1 MSLDR
6 RAVRTLAMQT
16 LCQWEVQ
23 QDESIDAGNA
33 VADLVA
39 ASGQAAA
46 AARGLTQVFWSD
58 REAIDR
64 RISAVAEKW
73 DLQRLAVVDRNVLRV
88 AVVEMLS
95 GEVPPKVALDEA
107 IEIAKEYGGAD
118 SPRFVNGVLDAVLR
132 KMQAE
137 IGAPP
142 PTRGGEPRNKRLET
156 RD

>member
-1 MSLDR
+1 MSVDR
-6 RAVRTLAMQT
+6 RSVRILAMQT

-23 QDESIDAGNA
+23 QDESLDAANA

-39 ASGQAAA
+39 ASGQAIAT
-46 AARGLTQVFWSD
+46 ARELTQSYWSD
-58 REAIDR
+58 RDGIDR

-73 DLQRLAVVDRNVLRV
+73 DLQRLAVVDRNVLRI

-118 SPRFVNGVLDAVLR
+118 SPRFVNGVLDAVYR
-132 KMQAE
+132 KMQTETNPA
-137 IGAPP
+137 P
-142 PTRGGEPRNKRLET
+142 PTRGGAT
-156 RD
+156 